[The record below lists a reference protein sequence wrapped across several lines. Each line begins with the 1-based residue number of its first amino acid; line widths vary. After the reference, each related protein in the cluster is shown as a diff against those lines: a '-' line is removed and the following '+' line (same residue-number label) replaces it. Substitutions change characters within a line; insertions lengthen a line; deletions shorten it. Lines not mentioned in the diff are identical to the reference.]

1 MNTQIYKLSRYT
13 LAAIFFYHGL
23 VPKLLFKHEQE
34 VLMNDTMMPFV
45 PEQTALLVS
54 GGMEIV
60 LAVLFV
66 VLYRNLWLNYI
77 AIFFLVSVTL
87 GIGVMLP
94 QLLTYA
100 FNPFSLNLAVV
111 ALALINIW
119 SMERLPTEK

>member
-1 MNTQIYKLSRYT
+1 MNSKIYAISRWS

-34 VLMNDTMMPFV
+34 VLMNGTMLPFV

-54 GGMEIV
+54 GWMEV
-60 LAVLFV
+60 ALAISFL
-66 VLYRNLWLNYI
+66 VLYRNLWLNYA
-77 AIFFLVSVTL
+77 AIFFLISVTI

-94 QLLTYA
+94 ELMAYA

-111 ALALINIW
+111 ALAWINILC
-119 SMERLPTEK
+119 SGSKEASN